1 MQGKSIMMDK
11 DKDDDDSHTKYM
23 EMGSS
28 NIGVVFGE
36 VGRYLAAIQATVIIK
51 INTII
56 FT

>member
-1 MQGKSIMMDK
+1 MMDK

-36 VGRYLAAIQATVIIK
+36 VGRYLAAIQATVIFK